1 VNERLK
7 ELALESKLLV
17 EKRPAF
23 SKGMEELNERL
34 KAATDAKL
42 SFYYE
47 CIGGKPE
54 SQEVLIQKFAE
65 LIVRECVNQ
74 HPEWWAEANADV
86 WSSGPFHYIPKAMM
100 KHFGV
105 KDERT
110 N

>member
-1 VNERLK
+1 MNERIKL
-7 ELALESKLLV
+7 LALESKLLV
-17 EKRPAF
+17 EKKPAF

-65 LIVRECVNQ
+65 LIVAECAQIAKDTQDWYADNNPSGIVNTDISAKIN
-74 HPEWWAEANADV
+74 HR
-86 WSSGPFHYIPKAMM
+86 
-100 KHFGV
+100 FGV
-105 KDERT
+105 DS
-110 N
+110 